1 MRRIRDR
8 GAAEDEG
15 GLCVEDLSGA
25 PRSRKWEGAPR
36 RMEGERGA
44 RIERFCFLFRAEE
57 RAGRDDIAGGRTKA
71 RGENVALKVCPS
83 FSLFSCI

>member
-25 PRSRKWEGAPR
+25 PRRRKWEGAPR

-44 RIERFCFLFRAEE
+44 PIFYNLVLFL
-57 RAGRDDIAGGRTKA
+57 K
-71 RGENVALKVCPS
+71 KVHN
-83 FSLFSCI
+83 